1 MAASIHASDYFAC
14 SRAAEYCEQHVCL
27 CWCISLSTSRSPQ
40 LHVHSSPASA
50 ARMLILCGIL
60 VVVAVLSGDYGSDVD
75 TVGWASGRA
84 SGL

>member
-1 MAASIHASDYFAC
+1 MPLITLPAVEQQSIVS
-14 SRAAEYCEQHVCL
+14 SMSVCVGV
-27 CWCISLSTSRSPQ
+27 
-40 LHVHSSPASA
+40 VHSSPVSA

-60 VVVAVLSGDYGSDVD
+60 VVVAVLSGNYGSDVD